1 MNPQRWDDEN
11 IENLPRLLS
20 LIFALW
26 SLQKPELLQKQQ
38 KSRMKSD
45 KEELKESESKQ
56 VDFLC
61 YLNQPHPAQILGIM
75 RILGVGY
82 APQEYVDSQ
91 KK

>member
-1 MNPQRWDDEN
+1 
-11 IENLPRLLS
+11 
-20 LIFALW
+20 
-26 SLQKPELLQKQQ
+26 
-38 KSRMKSD
+38 MKSDKED

-56 VDFLC
+56 VDFLS

-82 APQEYVDSQ
+82 APQDYVDSQ